1 MRSALGAL
9 EPGSDAYAGNATA
22 YFFLHW
28 WSHDFANALRIAQNS
43 SDDAWSDTSN
53 IALPRLLFVAW
64 AKQAVKDPEA
74 AQTYAAVHKMVTA
87 AAEQD
92 PRGSPRPWFAAAGS
106 VTRMKQFARHAALP
120 NCCRR
125 AGMPSA
131 ARRCWF
137 TWRDLRP
144 RRQLRPRST
153 YSRRA
158 PLFSGNS
165 VSPALLKLDPV
176 WEPIRN
182 DPRFAQLVVQFEQP
196 VDIKPAP

>member
-1 MRSALGAL
+1 MPIRCASRK
-9 EPGSDAYAGNATA
+9 TA
-22 YFFLHW
+22 
-28 WSHDFANALRIAQNS
+28 

-64 AKQAVKDPEA
+64 AQQAVKDPEA
-74 AQTYAAVHKMVTA
+74 AQTYAAVHKTATA
-87 AAEQD
+87 AVAEQD
-92 PRGSPRPWFAAAGS
+92 ARADPHLTLAFAAAGLGDKDEA
-106 VTRMKQFARHAALP
+106 VREA
-120 NCCRR
+120 RR
-125 AGMPSA
+125 ASELLSPSRDALSGA
-131 ARRCWF
+131 AMLVYLAQIYVGVGKYDAAF
-137 TWRDLRP
+137 DALRGA
-144 RRQLRPRST
+144 L
-153 YSRRA
+153 